1 MRKRAP
7 RMRKLTTILLW
18 WSTRA
23 IEDINR
29 LTVTD
34 SGDVLRRGT
43 SRFAQMEAPP
53 LDYFGVDN
61 HRDTAELCSHS
72 MVQGVASNDD
82 AMTNSGET
90 TRSDM

>member
-29 LTVTD
+29 LTVAD

-43 SRFAQMEAPP
+43 SDSRRQRPP
-53 LDYFGVDN
+53 LLDSYLPEDQGDKAPLLG
-61 HRDTAELCSHS
+61 HSPELE
-72 MVQGVASNDD
+72 MISND
-82 AMTNSGET
+82 G
-90 TRSDM
+90 